1 MSEKSVIDNIQKHY
15 REFSPTERKVADCV
29 LRHPNQVTEY
39 TVKELAM
46 ASGVS
51 EATVVR
57 MCQHAGYTGYW
68 PFRTMLARDMGM
80 MGREEKRDND
90 QANIV
95 AGIFRKYADIM
106 QNLSSKI
113 DLDAMS
119 TCARLIDNCHEVH
132 VIAAGDTGT
141 LAKHMGFCLGRIGI
155 KATYSGLADYY
166 LNTINLADENDVL
179 IAISKS
185 GITKTVIQGAEL
197 AKEKGLKVIAIT
209 EYSNSKLGE
218 LEDHV
223 LLSKGDSSRF
233 DYYKNYN
240 HLSETA
246 VIEALLELV
255 KNVDKIV
262 EKRADQLEFM
272 LSEAKL

>member
-218 LEDHV
+218 SADHV

>member
-218 LEDHV
+218 LADYV

>member
-68 PFRTMLARDMGM
+68 PFRTMLVRDMGM

-106 QNLSSKI
+106 QNLSSTI

-218 LEDHV
+218 LADHV

>member
-1 MSEKSVIDNIQKHY
+1 MNKTSVIDNIQKHY
-15 REFSPTERKVADCV
+15 HSFSPTEKKAADCV

-39 TVKELAM
+39 TVKELAV

-57 MCQHAGYTGYW
+57 MCKHAGYTGYW
-68 PFRTMLARDMGM
+68 PFRTMLAREMGM
-80 MGREEKRDND
+80 MGREEKQDSD
-90 QANIV
+90 PANIV
-95 AGIFRKYADIM
+95 DGIFRRYADIM
-106 QNLSSKI
+106 INLSSKM
-113 DLDAMS
+113 DLEAMS

-166 LNTINLADENDVL
+166 LNTINLADEEDLLV
-179 IAISKS
+179 AISKS
-185 GITKTVIQGAEL
+185 GITKTVIQGVEL
-197 AKEKGLKVIAIT
+197 AKEKGMKVIAIT
-209 EYSNSKLGE
+209 EYANSKLGE
-218 LEDHV
+218 LADYV
-223 LLSKGDSSRF
+223 LPSKGDSSRF

-246 VIEALLELV
+246 VIEVLLELV

-262 EKRADQLEFM
+262 EKRADELE
-272 LSEAKL
+272 LLLAEAKL

>member
-95 AGIFRKYADIM
+95 DGILQKYADIM

-218 LEDHV
+218 LADYV

>member
-209 EYSNSKLGE
+209 EYGNSKLGE
-218 LEDHV
+218 LSDHV

>member
-1 MSEKSVIDNIQKHY
+1 M
-15 REFSPTERKVADCV
+15 
-29 LRHPNQVTEY
+29 
-39 TVKELAM
+39 
-46 ASGVS
+46 
-51 EATVVR
+51 
-57 MCQHAGYTGYW
+57 
-68 PFRTMLARDMGM
+68 
-80 MGREEKRDND
+80 
-90 QANIV
+90 

-197 AKEKGLKVIAIT
+197 AKEKGA
-209 EYSNSKLGE
+209 E
-218 LEDHV
+218 
-223 LLSKGDSSRF
+223 GDRH
-233 DYYKNYN
+233 YR
-240 HLSETA
+240 
-246 VIEALLELV
+246 IQ
-255 KNVDKIV
+255 
-262 EKRADQLEFM
+262 QLETGRIGRSRPSFQRGF
-272 LSEAKL
+272 LPL

>member
-95 AGIFRKYADIM
+95 AGIFRKYG
-106 QNLSSKI
+106 
-113 DLDAMS
+113 
-119 TCARLIDNCHEVH
+119 CHE
-132 VIAAGDTGT
+132 
-141 LAKHMGFCLGRIGI
+141 HMRQ
-155 KATYSGLADYY
+155 AD
-166 LNTINLADENDVL
+166 
-179 IAISKS
+179 
-185 GITKTVIQGAEL
+185 
-197 AKEKGLKVIAIT
+197 
-209 EYSNSKLGE
+209 
-218 LEDHV
+218 
-223 LLSKGDSSRF
+223 
-233 DYYKNYN
+233 
-240 HLSETA
+240 
-246 VIEALLELV
+246 
-255 KNVDKIV
+255 
-262 EKRADQLEFM
+262 
-272 LSEAKL
+272 

>member
-90 QANIV
+90 QA
-95 AGIFRKYADIM
+95 
-106 QNLSSKI
+106 LS
-113 DLDAMS
+113 
-119 TCARLIDNCHEVH
+119 LIH
-132 VIAAGDTGT
+132 I
-141 LAKHMGFCLGRIGI
+141 L
-155 KATYSGLADYY
+155 
-166 LNTINLADENDVL
+166 L
-179 IAISKS
+179 IAIAARVAVPPMV
-185 GITKTVIQGAEL
+185 TRYWNRL
-197 AKEKGLKVIAIT
+197 AKSRQIWFVSGTSSHPIPRFICHRLDMRSART
-209 EYSNSKLGE
+209 ESIGISPSTRSASRTSNSRIICSTPLRPKSFQNQRKYGTLM
-218 LEDHV
+218 LSFHPFSYISFLSCFPV
-223 LLSKGDSSRF
+223 LLSFYRSG
-233 DYYKNYN
+233 
-240 HLSETA
+240 
-246 VIEALLELV
+246 
-255 KNVDKIV
+255 
-262 EKRADQLEFM
+262 
-272 LSEAKL
+272 

>member
-1 MSEKSVIDNIQKHY
+1 MSEKSVIDNIQKSQSI
-15 REFSPTERKVADCV
+15 FSPTERKVAEYV
-29 LRHPNQVTEY
+29 LRYPNQVTEY
-39 TVKELAM
+39 TVKELSI

-80 MGREEKRDND
+80 MERTR
-90 QANIV
+90 NIEQDKENI
-95 AGIFRKYADIM
+95 ADDIFQKYSSII
-106 QNLSSKI
+106 QNISNNLDTTTLSES
-113 DLDAMS
+113 
-119 TCARLIDNCHEVH
+119 ARLIDNCNEIH

-141 LAKHMGFCLGRIGI
+141 LARHMGFCLGRIGI
-155 KATYSGLADYY
+155 RATYSGLADYY
-166 LNTINLADENDVL
+166 LNTINLADKNDVVC
-179 IAISKS
+179 AISKS
-185 GITKTVIQGAEL
+185 GVTKAVIQGAEL
-197 AKEKGLKVIAIT
+197 AREKGLKVIAIT
-209 EYSNSKLGE
+209 EYNNSRLAE
-218 LEDHV
+218 LADYV
-223 LLSKGDSSRF
+223 LLSKGDSLRF

-240 HLSETA
+240 HLSETV

-262 EKRADQLEFM
+262 EKKADQLEFM

>member
-218 LEDHV
+218 LADHV

-240 HLSETA
+240 YLSETA

>member
-1 MSEKSVIDNIQKHY
+1 M
-15 REFSPTERKVADCV
+15 
-29 LRHPNQVTEY
+29 
-39 TVKELAM
+39 
-46 ASGVS
+46 
-51 EATVVR
+51 
-57 MCQHAGYTGYW
+57 
-68 PFRTMLARDMGM
+68 
-80 MGREEKRDND
+80 
-90 QANIV
+90 
-95 AGIFRKYADIM
+95 
-106 QNLSSKI
+106 
-113 DLDAMS
+113 
-119 TCARLIDNCHEVH
+119 
-132 VIAAGDTGT
+132 
-141 LAKHMGFCLGRIGI
+141 
-155 KATYSGLADYY
+155 
-166 LNTINLADENDVL
+166 L

-218 LEDHV
+218 LADHV

-233 DYYKNYN
+233 DYYNYN

>member
-57 MCQHAGYTGYW
+57 MCQHAAYTGYW

-119 TCARLIDNCHEVH
+119 TCARLIDN
-132 VIAAGDTGT
+132 
-141 LAKHMGFCLGRIGI
+141 
-155 KATYSGLADYY
+155 
-166 LNTINLADENDVL
+166 
-179 IAISKS
+179 
-185 GITKTVIQGAEL
+185 
-197 AKEKGLKVIAIT
+197 
-209 EYSNSKLGE
+209 
-218 LEDHV
+218 
-223 LLSKGDSSRF
+223 
-233 DYYKNYN
+233 
-240 HLSETA
+240 
-246 VIEALLELV
+246 
-255 KNVDKIV
+255 
-262 EKRADQLEFM
+262 
-272 LSEAKL
+272 

>member
-132 VIAAGDTGT
+132 VISAGDTGT

-218 LEDHV
+218 LADYV

>member
-1 MSEKSVIDNIQKHY
+1 
-15 REFSPTERKVADCV
+15 
-29 LRHPNQVTEY
+29 
-39 TVKELAM
+39 M

-209 EYSNSKLGE
+209 EYGNSKLGE
-218 LEDHV
+218 LADHV

>member
-1 MSEKSVIDNIQKHY
+1 
-15 REFSPTERKVADCV
+15 
-29 LRHPNQVTEY
+29 
-39 TVKELAM
+39 M

-132 VIAAGDTGT
+132 VIAAGDTGNPGE
-141 LAKHMGFCLGRIGI
+141 AYGI
-155 KATYSGLADYY
+155 LSGQDR
-166 LNTINLADENDVL
+166 D
-179 IAISKS
+179 
-185 GITKTVIQGAEL
+185 QGDLQRAC
-197 AKEKGLKVIAIT
+197 G
-209 EYSNSKLGE
+209 
-218 LEDHV
+218 
-223 LLSKGDSSRF
+223 LLSEYHQPCR
-233 DYYKNYN
+233 
-240 HLSETA
+240 
-246 VIEALLELV
+246 
-255 KNVDKIV
+255 
-262 EKRADQLEFM
+262 
-272 LSEAKL
+272 